1 MNSMNKEIK
10 QLLANEIL
18 LFDGAMGTY
27 YAACSEHAELF
38 SATACL
44 SEPELIS
51 KIHREYIAAG
61 ARAIKTNT
69 FAANTNALN
78 APPERVREI
87 IKQACVLAKEA
98 AGEDAFIF
106 GDISPI
112 QGDNKNESEYLAAVD
127 IFLESEIS
135 CFLLE
140 SFADNK
146 NLRQISDYI
155 KRKCPEAYILTSFAV
170 QPDGFT
176 ASGLPAAALLA
187 ETASFPAVDA
197 VGMNCLSGP
206 ALMKKL
212 AEQLPDLGKPLS
224 LMPNSGFP
232 SVYKGRFVYPDNPA
246 YFAVNMQQAAAHARI
261 MGGCCGTAP
270 EYITMLSP
278 LIKNSPPVGRAVG
291 KQTDNAAPT
300 QSLPNKFWEKLE
312 SGKRV
317 IAVELD
323 PPQDN
328 KIDSFISGAR
338 VLAHAGIDAITI
350 ADCPIARVHADS
362 SILAIKLQRELGID
376 AIPHMTCRDRNL
388 NATKALLFGLSIER
402 IANVLIVTGD
412 PVPYAEYV
420 HTKAVFNFN
429 SVMLARY
436 ISELNQNGST
446 DFNICSAINV
456 NAHNFRHELKKAQE
470 KEAAGARVFFSQPVF
485 SMTALENLRQAR
497 QTLSG
502 KILGGIIPIVSER
515 NARFMDNEVAGIN
528 IPEEL
533 ISHYQN
539 LSRREAEDL
548 AVKISLETA
557 AKMLAVTDGY
567 YLITPFG
574 RTELIERIV
583 RGLRNLE

>member
-1 MNSMNKEIK
+1 MNRAIK
-10 QLLANEIL
+10 QLLENDIL

-27 YAACSEHAELF
+27 YAALSENAEEF
-38 SATACL
+38 STSACL
-44 SEPELIS
+44 SEPDLIL

-69 FAANTNALN
+69 FAANTKSLN
-78 APPERVREI
+78 TPLEQVLKTIR
-87 IKQACVLAKEA
+87 QACVTAKA
-98 AGEDAFIF
+98 AAQGNAFIF

-112 QGDNKNESEYLAAVD
+112 QGDSPEEEYLAIADV
-127 IFLESEIS
+127 FLEGGIT
-135 CFLLE
+135 CFLFE

-146 NLRQISDYI
+146 HLRQVTDYI
-155 KRKCPEAYILTSFAV
+155 KRKCPNAYIIISFAV

-176 ASGLPAAALLA
+176 ASGLSAAALLA
-187 ETASFPAVDA
+187 ETAAFPAADA

-206 ALMKKL
+206 ALMRKL
-212 AEQLPDLGKPLS
+212 AEHLPDLGKPLS

-232 SVYKGRFVYPDNPA
+232 SVYKGNFIYPDNPA

-261 MGGCCGTAP
+261 MGSCCGTTP
-270 EYITMLSP
+270 EYTAMLSP
-278 LIKNSPPVGRAVG
+278 LIKNNPPAS
-291 KQTDNAAPT
+291 KTTESNAAIATPAK
-300 QSLPNKFWEKLE
+300 SLPNNFWKKLKA
-312 SGKRV
+312 GKRV

-328 KIDSFISGAR
+328 KTDSFISGAR
-338 VLAHAGIDAITI
+338 VLAHSGIDAITI

-388 NATKALLFGLSIER
+388 NATKALLFGLSIEN

-412 PVPYAEYV
+412 PVPHSEYV
-420 HTKAVFNFN
+420 RTKAVFNFN

-446 DFNICSAINV
+446 GFNICSAINV
-456 NAHNFRHELKKAQE
+456 NAHNFRHELKKARE
-470 KEAAGARVFFSQPVF
+470 KEAAGVSVFFSQPVF
-485 SMTALENLRQAR
+485 SMAALDNLRLAR
-497 QTLSG
+497 QTLSA
-502 KILGGIIPIVSER
+502 KLLGGIIPIVSER
-515 NARFMDNEVAGIN
+515 NARFMDNEVAGIS

-533 ISHYQN
+533 ILRYSG
-539 LSRREAEDL
+539 LERKEAENL
-548 AVKISLETA
+548 AVEISLDTA
-557 AKMLAVTDGY
+557 KRMLDITDGY

-583 RGLRNLE
+583 RGLRSLE